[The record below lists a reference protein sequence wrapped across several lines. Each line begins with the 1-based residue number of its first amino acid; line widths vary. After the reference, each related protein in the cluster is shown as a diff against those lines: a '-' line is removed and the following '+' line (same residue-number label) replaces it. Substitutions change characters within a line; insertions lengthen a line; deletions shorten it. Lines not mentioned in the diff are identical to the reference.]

1 MLKVM
6 CLSHAV
12 PGSKL
17 GPDGGVL
24 KSSWAC
30 AKYSVWSSF
39 AVPEL
44 VLFA

>member
-1 MLKVM
+1 M
-6 CLSHAV
+6 CLGHAV

-24 KSSWAC
+24 KSGC
-30 AKYSVWSSF
+30 AKYSVWISF

-44 VLFA
+44 VLFV